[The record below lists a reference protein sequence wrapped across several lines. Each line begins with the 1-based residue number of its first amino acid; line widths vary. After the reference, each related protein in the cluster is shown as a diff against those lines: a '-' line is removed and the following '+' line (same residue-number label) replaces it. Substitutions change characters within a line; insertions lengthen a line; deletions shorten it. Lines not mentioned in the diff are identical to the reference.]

1 MTATDQIVLVGLVA
15 IPVTRFLAALVRR
28 IGTK

>member
-1 MTATDQIVLVGLVA
+1 MTPTDQIVLVGLVA
-15 IPVTRFLAALVRR
+15 IPVIRILAALLRR